1 MDSDGLARQLSRA
14 LAPMSRRI
22 MLMAARIVLTG
33 ATDKSPV
40 QVVQFTGLADE
51 VKQNV
56 EHLQSYG
63 FSSVAPA
70 GARGLAIF
78 PGGDRSHGVVV
89 VLDARAQQPMTLK
102 TGESAVWDLLGKF
115 IHLQDDGT
123 ILIKA
128 DKVRFE
134 VPIVE
139 GTGEI
144 KDRCDSDGK
153 TMEAMR
159 NAHNAHQHPET
170 GGAGPTGVPTVSI

>member
-1 MDSDGLARQLSRA
+1 MDDSGLARQMARM

-33 ATDKSPV
+33 ATDKAPV
-40 QVVQFTGLADE
+40 QVVQFKGLEGE

-56 EHLQSYG
+56 EYLQAFG

-89 VLDARAQQPMTLK
+89 VLDARDKQPVTLK
-102 TGESAVWDLLGKF
+102 SGESAVWDALGKF
-115 IHLQDDGT
+115 IHLKDDGS

-128 DKVRFE
+128 DKVRIESPDFQ
-134 VPIVE
+134 V
-139 GTGEI
+139 TGEV

-159 NAHNAHQHPET
+159 NTYNGHTHPGDSGGVT
-170 GGAGPTGVPTVSI
+170 GATGAVM